1 MQKRKYAPCDTLL
14 ISRVEG
20 VCTIMIV
27 EKGSKEMKITSLNY
41 AGIDWGIDT
50 KEMEFKKCKELPL
63 DTVLTLR
70 GVFTTP
76 DNGYGPGAVA
86 ILDEKLVNLPIRYF
100 DTVEIIL
107 NDPEMIEEIK
117 SGKVGI
123 IVSEF
128 MSKKYKKIGYDVTF
142 VEV

>member
-1 MQKRKYAPCDTLL
+1 
-14 ISRVEG
+14 
-20 VCTIMIV
+20 
-27 EKGSKEMKITSLNY
+27 MKITSLNHV
-41 AGIDWGIDT
+41 GIDWGINT
-50 KEMEFKKCKELPL
+50 KEMEFRKCKELPL
-63 DTVLTLR
+63 NTTLMLR
-70 GVFTTP
+70 GVFITP
-76 DNGYGPGAVA
+76 DNGYGRGAVA
-86 ILDEKLVNLPIRYF
+86 ILDETLVNLPSRYV
-100 DTVEIIL
+100 DTVDTIL